1 MISLTHSTRTSL
13 RCTIRFSQVA
23 REQVHWRAGRA
34 PQEQRAS
41 WAQRHKSECIR
52 EIFEHLVALDLDKV
66 DDDDEAVGLEEPE
79 LADLSGRLQQLAEL
93 MVGLREYEY
102 T

>member
-1 MISLTHSTRTSL
+1 M
-13 RCTIRFSQVA
+13 
-23 REQVHWRAGRA
+23 
-34 PQEQRAS
+34 
-41 WAQRHKSECIR
+41 
-52 EIFEHLVALDLDKV
+52 DKV